1 MLLSVLKY
9 LNNTISIENVDKR
22 CRKCNEYKTES
33 PCLFYCGGYKAI
45 ADYVYKVYHEHLN
58 V

>member
-1 MLLSVLKY
+1 MLDKNARTNFL
-9 LNNTISIENVDKR
+9 LNGFNSNYIKEWS
-22 CRKCNEYKTES
+22 
-33 PCLFYCGGYKAI
+33 GGYKAI